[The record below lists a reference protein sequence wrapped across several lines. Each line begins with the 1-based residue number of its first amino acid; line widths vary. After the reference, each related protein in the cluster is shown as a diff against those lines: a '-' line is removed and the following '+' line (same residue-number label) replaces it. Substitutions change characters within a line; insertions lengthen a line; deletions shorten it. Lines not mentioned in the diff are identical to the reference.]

1 MSNDYHQPTILFVDT
16 SVSDY
21 ESLLIGLSS
30 NVEVHV
36 LNSNQDGILQIASI
50 LQGRSDLRSI
60 QILSHGSN
68 GSIAIGET
76 TLNNSNLSSY
86 SVALQRIGSSLS
98 ATGDILLYGC
108 NVAQDESGLGFI
120 TQLAN
125 LTGADVAASNNLT
138 GFGGDWDLE
147 VSKGIIESES
157 AISQVAQIQYTDTLA
172 LVINTNLGSINGQRN
187 LLDSAPVANPDNLIT
202 LQDTPITFDAG
213 QLLNNDT
220 DFDSPNLYA
229 NHNVYSY
236 DGHYY
241 CLSNASG
248 WQNAETEAQSFGG
261 DLVTIND
268 ENEQNWLT
276 QTFGVSANSS
286 TLWIGYTDQDVENDF
301 KWISGDSSTYTNWTS
316 GEPNS
321 YWGLWPAENYAQMYS
336 GGTWNDL
343 YSDLDSGGYGIIE
356 LSSPPSIA
364 ISSVTNATGGTA
376 VLNTDGSVTFTPTAD
391 FSGIATFDYQATD
404 GTTLSNLAT
413 VSVNVIIP
421 PNSLTIST
429 NEDTV
434 VPISLSSSVPTDSFS
449 VTNFPVNGSLFYDDT
464 LQSPIYDSSQPITAT
479 SDAATIYFK
488 PNANWSGTTSFSYA
502 STNFLIATATSEIT
516 VNPVADTPIFQQLIY
531 TDSFTLNTP
540 SETVGAD
547 LNNQVVEFSSIGGK
561 NWTSA
566 DVYAGGYNTIAK
578 TAGNGYI
585 TPNTNHSSSIA
596 SLPYTL
602 GSGIYSLRANLYP
615 EFNPD
620 VGYLGLGFFCRSSGA
635 FVWQAGTTNLTLTF
649 NGSGDW
655 VLDGPVDSVDY
666 NLAPILSGN
675 VIATTWSLSNPPE
688 VVLTWDTI
696 NNTVSGSIGGVTLFT
711 DYTLPN
717 TINASQVTC
726 IGIPRDGALGSN
738 SIIDNFSFSQGS
750 SPNTVSG
757 YENYSIPLSIFSSLV
772 DTDGSENLTI
782 VISGIPTGTTLS
794 AGTNNDDGTWALL
807 TTAELDGL
815 TLTSTHSGD
824 FDLTVTATASETS
837 NSSIATTSQTLSFSI
852 ISNTYNNPP
861 VAESQSLS
869 GQEDTALAI
878 TLTGT
883 DVDGTIASFQLNSLP
898 ANGTL
903 YLGSIPGSSGALKV
917 NTTNATLS
925 SSQIS
930 ALTPTQISAL
940 TPTQISALTTIT
952 LIPADGKLYFKP
964 DANWNGD
971 TTFSFVATD
980 DQDALSVAATVTL
993 TISADIYSGT
1003 TGNDTIVGSI
1013 GSDTLSGGLGDDI
1026 YTINDAANVVIEN
1039 LGEGFDTVHSTVSY
1053 TLSENVEDLY
1063 LDGNV
1068 AINGTGNIAGN
1079 WIHGNEAANTLDD
1092 GGSAPSMPTIG
1103 DIAADTLSGGKGN
1116 DVYIVHSVSTQV
1128 IGETNVGGVDTVQSY
1143 VNFTLPKNVENLT
1156 FTGILNASGKGNN
1169 LANVMIGNDG
1179 NNTLD
1184 GGAGADA
1191 LIGNGG
1197 DDLYIIDR
1205 TTDVVTESSGQG
1217 TDTVQSIVTYMLPEN
1232 VENLNLMGLATIS
1245 GTGNTDANIIMGNDA
1260 ANALNGGAGN
1270 DGLIGKNGNDILIGG
1285 AGSDTLIGGVG
1296 VDTLTGGTDADRFIF
1311 ESLTDMGTATRRD
1324 VITDFNHSE
1333 GDKIDLSGLITGTFI
1348 SKGTSAFDAINQI
1361 HWSFYGSIGTY
1372 YAVVQ
1377 GNVSGDFAPEFE
1389 IKLTGV
1395 TALTDTD
1402 FNFDLL
1408 QQAGTAMLAQANQ
1421 SGQSVMTLLR

>member
-187 LLDSAPVANPDNLIT
+187 LLDSAPVANPDNLIA
-202 LQDTPITFDAG
+202 LQGTSITFDAG

-229 NHNVYSY
+229 NHNVYPY
-236 DGHYY
+236 NGHYY

-286 TLWIGYTDQDVENDF
+286 TLWIGYTDQDAENDF
-301 KWISGDSSTYTNWTS
+301 KWISGDSSTYTNWHY
-316 GEPNS
+316 GEPNN
-321 YWGLWPAENYAQMYS
+321 WGWENYAHMYS
-336 GGTWNDL
+336 DGTWNDL
-343 YSDLDSGGYGIIE
+343 YSDSDSGGYGIIE

-364 ISSVTNATGGTA
+364 ISSVTTATGGTA

-421 PNSLTIST
+421 PHTPTIGSL
-429 NEDTV
+429 
-434 VPISLSSSVPTDSFS
+434 PISNIAITQGTAVTPEIADITFLPLAKGSSFSIGGFRVYAIENATADEVASIFADEVADVTLYKRTANLAFLFVNPNYEYSTGTALNSTVRFTNDVTGNTPDLILMGSDFSVSLPEAPILASAGSIPIDDVDFTTSGDSVSVNVVNVEIQIFPNVFDPSSNYENVTALVNLLNDQADFGYTQALNFLTLSVNPNATFSTATDVNWSFDVANIPAFESLLTGDQINFSYQIEATDSFGMS
-449 VTNFPVNGSLFYDDT
+449 SYQNLNFLVEGKTQIISVIPIDGRVAATGVESQVATIKVQTENGTQVRLFDGTTDVTNKF
-464 LQSPIYDSSQPITAT
+464 T
-479 SDAATIYFK
+479 SVI
-488 PNANWSGTTSFSYA
+488 S
-502 STNFLIATATSEIT
+502 
-516 VNPVADTPIFQQLIY
+516 
-531 TDSFTLNTP
+531 TDSLGIQ
-540 SETVGAD
+540 TVD
-547 LNNQVVEFSSIGGK
+547 FEV
-561 NWTSA
+561 
-566 DVYAGGYNTIAK
+566 
-578 TAGNGYI
+578 TAGNGYNG
-585 TPNTNHSSSIA
+585 TRSLIA
-596 SLPYTL
+596 KSFLN
-602 GSGIYSLRANLYP
+602 SDS
-615 EFNPD
+615 
-620 VGYLGLGFFCRSSGA
+620 A
-635 FVWQAGTTNLTLTF
+635 F
-649 NGSGDW
+649 
-655 VLDGPVDSVDY
+655 
-666 NLAPILSGN
+666 LS
-675 VIATTWSLSNPPE
+675 P
-688 VVLTWDTI
+688 
-696 NNTVSGSIGGVTLFT
+696 
-711 DYTLPN
+711 
-717 TINASQVTC
+717 Q
-726 IGIPRDGALGSN
+726 
-738 SIIDNFSFSQGS
+738 
-750 SPNTVSG
+750 
-757 YENYSIPLSIFSSLV
+757 SIFSAVNLFIP
-772 DTDGSENLTI
+772 DG
-782 VISGIPTGTTLS
+782 
-794 AGTNNDDGTWALL
+794 A
-807 TTAELDGL
+807 
-815 TLTSTHSGD
+815 
-824 FDLTVTATASETS
+824 DL
-837 NSSIATTSQTLSFSI
+837 
-852 ISNTYNNPP
+852 
-861 VAESQSLS
+861 
-869 GQEDTALAI
+869 
-878 TLTGT
+878 
-883 DVDGTIASFQLNSLP
+883 
-898 ANGTL
+898 
-903 YLGSIPGSSGALKV
+903 
-917 NTTNATLS
+917 
-925 SSQIS
+925 
-930 ALTPTQISAL
+930 
-940 TPTQISALTTIT
+940 
-952 LIPADGKLYFKP
+952 
-964 DANWNGD
+964 
-971 TTFSFVATD
+971 
-980 DQDALSVAATVTL
+980 
-993 TISADIYSGT
+993 YSGT
-1003 TGNDTIVGSI
+1003 TGNDTIVGST

-1063 LDGNV
+1063 LDGNAV
-1068 AINGTGNIAGN
+1068 INGTGNIGSN

-1092 GGSAPSMPTIG
+1092 GGSVPSMPTIG

-1128 IGETNVGGVDTVQSY
+1128 MGETNVGGVDTVQSF

-1205 TTDVVTESSGQG
+1205 TTDVVTENSGQG